1 MYDSFNVV
9 RGGESLGA
17 GVCSH
22 FYIIESLFIDVYVAD
37 SLYAERGE
45 WPHSR
50 GHSPRSGFKRL
61 LSIIM
66 IISLF

>member
-17 GVCSH
+17 GVSSQ

-37 SLYAERGE
+37 SLYAERSERPDAAAARPAPALNGYY
-45 WPHSR
+45 P
-50 GHSPRSGFKRL
+50 L
-61 LSIIM
+61 
-66 IISLF
+66 